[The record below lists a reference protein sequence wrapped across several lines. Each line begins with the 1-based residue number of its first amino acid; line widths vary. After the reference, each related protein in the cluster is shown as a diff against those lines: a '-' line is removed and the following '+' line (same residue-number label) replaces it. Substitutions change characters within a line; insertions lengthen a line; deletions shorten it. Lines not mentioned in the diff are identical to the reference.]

1 MSMRK
6 QDYHPDWTK
15 ISRAIRD
22 RAGWKCEWCGA
33 RNKYWIKRDAV
44 PSQFIQIRL
53 NGQPVDKPFG
63 DFEEFF
69 PQNMTPEYY
78 KALGGMKIILTVA
91 HLDRN
96 RDNNDPS
103 NLAALCQRCHLNHD
117 RQAQHLPNRKY
128 GRYHDRDHQKKLD
141 L

>member
-1 MSMRK
+1 MPMRK
-6 QDYHPDWTK
+6 EDYHPDWK
-15 ISRAIRD
+15 NISLATRK
-22 RAGWKCEWCGA
+22 RAGNECEWCG
-33 RNKYWIKRDAV
+33 V
-44 PSQFIQIRL
+44 PNGVYIIRHT
-53 NGQPVDKPFG
+53 
-63 DFEEFF
+63 
-69 PQNMTPEYY
+69 TPTTFKTIYVCGIEKQVPADDYTFTT
-78 KALGGMKIILTVA
+78 KALAPTFGGVKIILTVA

-96 RDNNDPS
+96 RDNNEPS